1 MFNIQHNII
10 KQKQQDNEDN
20 LNTSVTQEPITKEGI
35 LKIVTFDEV
44 YETYNEFLTQCNM
57 IDRQDVMKF
66 IQTHAHSGKDEFENE
81 TVRI

>member
-66 IQTHAHSGKDEFENE
+66 IQTHAHSVKDEFENK